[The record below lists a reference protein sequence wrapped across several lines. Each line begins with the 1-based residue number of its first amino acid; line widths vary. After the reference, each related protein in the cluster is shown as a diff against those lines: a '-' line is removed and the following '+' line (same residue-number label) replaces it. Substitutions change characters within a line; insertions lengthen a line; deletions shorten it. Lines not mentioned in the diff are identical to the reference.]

1 MNLQKEK
8 IKDRIA
14 DSAIFTIM
22 VLFFLLISLNL
33 YSQTPYPQFQNP
45 SLEDVSGVNVTP
57 WGYSKCT
64 VGGPS
69 SPDIQP
75 GIWNVFLQPSN
86 GFSYVGMICRPNGTW
101 ESFTTQLNA
110 PLWGGTQYAILV
122 DLSSSDKY
130 FGYNDSSA
138 TLKIWGGNSNCN
150 KEYLL
155 WESKPI
161 SNVNYWRTDTVIF
174 TTQEKNITHL
184 VFEPG
189 YTSPMPYRGN
199 VLIDNFR
206 PYNGT
211 VVGIEDIKMGEKETK
226 IYDLLGREIEN
237 REFLPI
243 NTIYIE
249 GGEKKVKYS
258 F

>member
-45 SLEDVSGVNVTP
+45 SLEDVVGVGVVP
-57 WGYSKCT
+57 WGYTKCT

-75 GIWNVFLQPSN
+75 GIWNVFLQPSD
-86 GFSYVGMICRPNGTW
+86 GFSYVGMICRANGTW
-101 ESFTTQLNA
+101 ESFTTQLNT
-110 PLWGGTQYAILV
+110 PLVGGAQYAFLI

-130 FGYNDSSA
+130 FGYNDSPP
-138 TLKIWGGNSNCN
+138 TLRIWAGSSNCD
-150 KEYLL
+150 KLYVL
-155 WESKPI
+155 WESAPV
-161 SNVNYWRTDTVIF
+161 SNTNYWRTDTATF
-174 TTQEKNITHL
+174 QTEEKTITHL
-184 VFEPG
+184 TFEPG
-189 YTSPMPYRGN
+189 YTTSLPYKGN
-199 VLIDNFR
+199 VLIDNIR

-211 VVGIEDIKMGEKETK
+211 VVGIEEIRMDERETK

-237 REFLPI
+237 WESIPL
-243 NTIYIE
+243 NTLYIE

>member
-69 SPDIQP
+69 SPDVQP

-86 GFSYVGMICRPNGTW
+86 FFYVTSTLMPGLSKSMWFSRKMDV
-101 ESFTTQLNA
+101 
-110 PLWGGTQYAILV
+110 
-122 DLSSSDKY
+122 
-130 FGYNDSSA
+130 
-138 TLKIWGGNSNCN
+138 
-150 KEYLL
+150 
-155 WESKPI
+155 
-161 SNVNYWRTDTVIF
+161 
-174 TTQEKNITHL
+174 
-184 VFEPG
+184 
-189 YTSPMPYRGN
+189 PYRSLADFFERMEKHHG
-199 VLIDNFR
+199 LIGSADHISRTMKQKRRSCHIFYEPER
-206 PYNGT
+206 
-211 VVGIEDIKMGEKETK
+211 
-226 IYDLLGREIEN
+226 
-237 REFLPI
+237 
-243 NTIYIE
+243 
-249 GGEKKVKYS
+249 
-258 F
+258 